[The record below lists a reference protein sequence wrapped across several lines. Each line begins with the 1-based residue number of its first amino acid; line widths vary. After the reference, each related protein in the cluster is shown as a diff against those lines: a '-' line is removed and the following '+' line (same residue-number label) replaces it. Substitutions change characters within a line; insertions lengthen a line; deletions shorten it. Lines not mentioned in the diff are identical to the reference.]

1 MSSIIFT
8 SHPPNFLLME
18 DLFFFLSTTKLPR
31 GMLGMILF
39 KNRGQR
45 EYLFCSKLLTFLL
58 HPFVFIVLLFL
69 ALSAFFV
76 IERANVIPLYL
87 FILVFFPLKDSVAR
101 LAG

>member
-1 MSSIIFT
+1 
-8 SHPPNFLLME
+8 
-18 DLFFFLSTTKLPR
+18 
-31 GMLGMILF
+31 
-39 KNRGQR
+39 
-45 EYLFCSKLLTFLL
+45 
-58 HPFVFIVLLFL
+58 VLLFL